1 MRKALLAIGLILLL
15 VACGNNEVSQSQNS
29 TSEASEPQQETTDDT
44 VKEDEESIG
53 VDKGLMNVEVT
64 FPSSLL
70 EADDGS
76 IDIGQIKAEAEEQG
90 IDEVIEN
97 EDGSVTY
104 KMSKSKH
111 EELMKDYQVEI
122 QRTIDDLVNSGDF
135 SSIQEI
141 KHNDSFSEFTMVVD
155 GEAFENSFDGFAA
168 FSLGMTG
175 MLYQLFD
182 GVSPNDYEVVINV
195 EDISSGEVI
204 DTVVYPEDL
213 EQVNE

>member
-15 VACGNNEVSQSQNS
+15 AACGNNEVSQSQNS
-29 TSEASEPQQETTDDT
+29 TAAASEPQKEATDET
-44 VKEDEESIG
+44 VKEDDESIG

-64 FPSSLL
+64 FPPSLL

-76 IDIGQIKAEAEEQG
+76 INIEQIKAEAEEQG
-90 IDEVIEN
+90 IDEVMEN

-111 EELMKDYQVEI
+111 EELMKDYQAEM

-135 SSIQEI
+135 PSIQEI
-141 KHNDSFSEFTMVVD
+141 EHNDSFSEFTMVVD
-155 GEAFENSFDGFAA
+155 GETFTNSFDGIAA

-175 MLYQLFD
+175 MIYQLFD
-182 GVSPNDYEVVINV
+182 GVSPDNYEVVINV
-195 EDISSGEVI
+195 EDGSSGELI
-204 DTVVYPEDL
+204 DTVVYPGDL
-213 EQVNE
+213 EQENE